1 MEVVE
6 KIPALRERVRAA
18 GAGGVGLVP
27 TMGNLHAGHLA
38 LVRTC
43 RAAVD
48 VCVVSI
54 FVNPTQFGPAEDF
67 ASYPRTMAADLRA
80 LKAAGVDLVFAP
92 SVAEMYPDGPD
103 GLGGEDGHTTIAVPA
118 LAHTLCG
125 ASRPGHFDGVATVVA
140 KLFHIVAPRQAF
152 FGEKDW
158 QQLVLVRTMAR
169 QLNMPVEVVG
179 VPTVRA
185 EDGLALSS
193 RNDYLTAE
201 ERRRAPLLHRG
212 LQRARRAIAEGERD
226 YRAIEN
232 SVREELAGAGFDVDY
247 VAVRDAERLVAP
259 DAATTH
265 MRVFAAARLGRTR
278 LIENVAVAP

>member
-38 LVRTC
+38 LVYAC

-67 ASYPRTMAADLRA
+67 ASYPRTLAADLRA
-80 LKAAGVDLVFAP
+80 LKTAGVDLVFAP
-92 SVAEMYPDGPD
+92 SVAEMYPNGQ
-103 GLGGEDGHTTIAVPA
+103 EGHTTIAVPA
-118 LAHTLCG
+118 LAHALCG

-158 QQLVLVRTMAR
+158 QQLVLVRTMAK
-169 QLNMPVEVVG
+169 QLNMPVEVAG

-212 LQRARRAIAEGERD
+212 LQRAQRAIAEGERD
-226 YRAIEN
+226 YPGIEN
-232 SVREELAGAGFDVDY
+232 AIREELAGAGFDVDY

-278 LIENVAVAP
+278 LIDNVAVAP

>member
-1 MEVVE
+1 MQVVE

-18 GAGGVGLVP
+18 GRGSVGLVP

-38 LVRTC
+38 LVDAC

-48 VCVVSI
+48 VCVASI

-67 ASYPRTMAADLRA
+67 ASYPRTLPADLRA
-80 LKAAGVDLVFAP
+80 LKAAGVDWVFAP
-92 SVAEMYPDGPD
+92 SVAEMYPDGQ
-103 GLGGEDGHTTIAVPA
+103 EGHTTIAVPA
-118 LAHTLCG
+118 LAGTLCG
-125 ASRPGHFDGVATVVA
+125 ASRAGHFDGVATVVA
-140 KLFHIVAPRQAF
+140 KLFHIVAPRRAF

-179 VPTVRA
+179 VPTVRT

-212 LQRARRAIAEGERD
+212 LQRARRAIAVGERD
-226 YRAIEN
+226 YPAIEN
-232 SVREELAGAGFDVDY
+232 LAREELAGGGFDVDY
-247 VAVRDAERLVAP
+247 VAVRDAERLAAP
-259 DAATTH
+259 EAATAIANI
-265 MRVFAAARLGRTR
+265 RVFAAARLGRTR
-278 LIENVAVAP
+278 LIDNVAVAP

>member
-18 GAGGVGLVP
+18 SADGVGLVP

-38 LVRTC
+38 LVRAC

-48 VCVVSI
+48 VCVASI

-67 ASYPRTMAADLRA
+67 ASYPRTLAADLRA
-80 LKAAGVDLVFAP
+80 LETAGVDLVFAP
-92 SVAEMYPDGPD
+92 SVAEMYPGGP
-103 GLGGEDGHTTIAVPA
+103 GGEDGHTTIAVPA
-118 LAHTLCG
+118 LARTLCG
-125 ASRPGHFDGVATVVA
+125 ASRPGHFTGVATVVA

-212 LQRARRAIAEGERD
+212 LQRAQRAIAEGERD
-226 YRAIEN
+226 YPAVEN
-232 SVREELAGAGFDVDY
+232 SVREELVGAGFDVDY

-278 LIENVAVAP
+278 LIDNVAAAP